1 MTERLL
7 RIGELATQADVSTRT
22 VDYYTTL
29 GLISPAARSGGNY
42 RLYDAAAVDRIATI
56 RRLEEHGVR
65 LDDIHAAL
73 TAAPATG
80 LADLLKRIDTDLRAL
95 RDLAATAEPDA
106 HGLLTAVTARAHA
119 LLTTALEIAAALP
132 PPPI

>member
-7 RIGELATQADVSTRT
+7 RIGEIAAQADVSTRT

-29 GLISPAARSGGNY
+29 GLISPAARTEGNY
-42 RLYDAAAVDRIATI
+42 RLYDAAVIDRIATI

-65 LDDIHAAL
+65 LDDIAAAL

-80 LADLLKRIDTDLRAL
+80 LPDLLTRIDNDLRSL
-95 RDLAATAEPDA
+95 RDLAATTEPDA
-106 HGLLTAVTARAHA
+106 HGLLTAVAARAHA
-119 LLTTALEIAAALP
+119 LLTTALEIAGTMPVP
-132 PPPI
+132 PV